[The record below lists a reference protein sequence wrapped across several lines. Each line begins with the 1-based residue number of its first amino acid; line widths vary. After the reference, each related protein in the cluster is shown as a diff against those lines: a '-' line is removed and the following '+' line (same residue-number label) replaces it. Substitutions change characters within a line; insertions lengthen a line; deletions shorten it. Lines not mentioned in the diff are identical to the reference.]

1 MRLSSRPGYG
11 RASRVKKR
19 LARLLDLLNLLPF
32 ATLCKRRQD
41 RFGARSGSS
50 SHALLGTPAPVMR
63 LGVMMGTKLKLKA
76 DRGHHARS
84 PWQMPPRAWKDI
96 AARTWQRTWDD
107 NVGLVASGVAFYGF
121 FALVSLLGIVVLG
134 YGLFADPKTVI
145 SNIQTIAG
153 LLPRDAAVVIGD
165 QLLNAVRTSEQ
176 TKGAGLMVAFAAALY
191 GGTNGAA
198 ALITALNI
206 AYEEK
211 EKRSLLHFYTLAIL
225 MTLFA
230 VLITFAALAATA
242 ALGSLH
248 RAYPHLNPVVV
259 TAGRISGYS
268 LMMLLTAALIAAL
281 YRFAPSREQA
291 RWTWITPG
299 SLFAAAVWL
308 LLTLA
313 FSFYVGNLSNYS
325 ATYGSLGALAAL
337 QTWLYLSAYVV
348 VFGAELNSEIEHQTA
363 VDSTTGPPAPLGE
376 RGAWAADNVATS
388 DEVQDR
394 PEEAREGEKLTQASP
409 TIAD

>member
-1 MRLSSRPGYG
+1 MIE
-11 RASRVKKR
+11 
-19 LARLLDLLNLLPF
+19 
-32 ATLCKRRQD
+32 
-41 RFGARSGSS
+41 
-50 SHALLGTPAPVMR
+50 
-63 LGVMMGTKLKLKA
+63 TKLRLKA
-76 DRGHHARS
+76 DRGHSARS

-134 YGLFADPKTVI
+134 YGLFADPNTVV
-145 SNIQTIAG
+145 SNIRTIAG

-165 QLLNAVRTSEQ
+165 QLLNAVRMSEE
-176 TKGAGLMVAFAAALY
+176 TKGAGLIVAFAAALY

-211 EKRSLLHFYTLAIL
+211 EKRSLLRFYALAIL
-225 MTLFA
+225 MTLAA
-230 VLITFAALAATA
+230 VVITFAALAATA
-242 ALGSLH
+242 GLASLN
-248 RAYPHLNPVVV
+248 RAYPHLPLSLVA
-259 TAGRISGYS
+259 AGRAAGYV
-268 LMMLLTAALIAAL
+268 LLLIIAAALIAAL

-291 RWTWITPG
+291 RWAWITPG

-308 LLTLA
+308 LLTFL
-313 FSFYVGNLSNYS
+313 FGLYVGNLSNYS

-363 VDSTTGPPAPLGE
+363 VDSTTGAPVPLGK

-394 PEEAREGEKLTQASP
+394 PEEAREGDKLTQASP
-409 TIAD
+409 TIADKPDS